1 MGACPRCGG
10 DVALHEGEPRV
21 TAKGVELYHRSCQA
35 RPKRVSIPP
44 VIVAAVTPSTRSG
57 KIVWGSIAASSLIA
71 IGLAHFAFGEVV
83 PPPPQPS
90 IAPIAVAPV
99 ETAPIAVVAHEA
111 IPPKPASI
119 ETPLEHRYQMPTFD
133 GVPLDEKYPS
143 LRNWVHPVTASKEL
157 MPELPARHFGSARA
171 GIERQECGAG
181 HCGIDLDGPE
191 GRPLV
196 AVADGKIV
204 RIERSELGLDHLSG
218 RYVRIQHDDGT
229 LTAYM
234 HMDDVAE
241 ELQVGDRVMAG
252 QYIGTLGATAVYE
265 APPHCHFS
273 LELPNSAAAVGDT
286 RDTHYIDPAPFLVR
300 STIAPKA
307 ERRHPKKPAI

>member
-1 MGACPRCGG
+1 MIAA
-10 DVALHEGEPRV
+10 VA
-21 TAKGVELYHRSCQA
+21 
-35 RPKRVSIPP
+35 P
-44 VIVAAVTPSTRSG
+44 VIAATRAIPQRTIKVAGV
-57 KIVWGSIAASSLIA
+57 A
-71 IGLAHFAFGEVV
+71 IGAATLVAIGFAQVAIGEVV
-83 PPPPQPS
+83 PPPPAPS
-90 IAPIAVAPV
+90 VAAIGAIRDV
-99 ETAPIAVVAHEA
+99 EVRTAPVVAHEQM
-111 IPPKPASI
+111 PPRPLRV
-119 ETPLEHRYQMPTFD
+119 ETPLEAHYQMPTFD
-133 GVPLDEKYPS
+133 GEPLDSKYPS
-143 LRNWVHPVTASKEL
+143 LRGWTHPVTASKEL
-157 MPELPARHFGSARA
+157 MPELHARHFGSERV
-171 GIERQECGAG
+171 GIERAECGLG
-181 HCGIDLDGPE
+181 HCGVDLDAPE

-241 ELQVGDRVMAG
+241 ELQTGDRVMAG

-273 LELPNSAAAVGDT
+273 LEIPNHPGQAGAVGDT
-286 RDTHYIDPAPFLVR
+286 TDTHYIDPAPFLVR
-300 STIAPKA
+300 STIVPHG